1 MNENTALITI
11 PEAEI
16 RLGSLA
22 VARPSDMIVRASE
35 VATALAQVVKDRK
48 LSRNISGREY
58 VYVEGWATM
67 GAMIGILPREVNVV
81 EHDNGDFE
89 AVVELIRVNDGAVVG
104 QGSAIVGYE
113 EPTWAKRPRYAKR
126 SMAITRATGK
136 AYRLGFSWIMALAG
150 YAPTPAEEMDG
161 ITDVEVKHGNGHATE
176 DHVDAEWR
184 AMTPATEE
192 RAAQPQPNGKTAPKV
207 AQIKAREFFDLA
219 TTFAAVHPAWQNS
232 KGDADNGH
240 ICASVAK
247 LGYAEITAQNIVE
260 VFNKLEA
267 HALSKEFDAAT
278 AA

>member
-11 PEAEI
+11 PEVEI

-22 VARPSDMIVRASE
+22 VTRPSDMIVRASE
-35 VATALAQVVKDRK
+35 IATVLAGVVKDRK

-67 GAMIGILPREVNVV
+67 GAMIGVLPREVSVT

-113 EPTWAKRPRYAKR
+113 ETTWAKRPRYAKR

-161 ITDVEVKHGNGHATE
+161 VT
-176 DHVDAEWR
+176 DAEPVSDAEFR
-184 AMTPATEE
+184 RIPSASEE
-192 RAAQPQPNGKTAPKV
+192 RATGPA
-207 AQIKAREFFDLA
+207 LA
-219 TTFAAVHPAWQNS
+219 TALQVQRMGILAQ
-232 KGDADNGH
+232 KLY
-240 ICASVAK
+240 AK
-247 LGYAEITAQNIVE
+247 DEMETVFRPWLRETYHVDSRKALTTAQAADCIA
-260 VFNKLEA
+260 KLEA
-267 HALSKEFDAAT
+267 AERALIDADSSAGK
-278 AA
+278 